1 MKLLLNDNQRPFFQ
15 IENNE
20 KSIYYIKK
28 FDRWFIGSNVGNTV
42 RNAEAYSIAL
52 CLEEISTDDW
62 YQWNSSTKQM
72 EKPVN
77 LQMKCLNDIN
87 CSCQKL
93 RISGFQ
99 YQWSRNGD
107 YIKQNSTL
115 NGRKCFKI

>member
-1 MKLLLNDNQRPFFQ
+1 MKLLLNDIQRPFFQ

-28 FDRWFIGSNVGNTV
+28 FDRWFIGSNVGSTV

-52 CLEEISTDDW
+52 CLEEIATDDW

-99 YQWSRNGD
+99 YNGLKME
-107 YIKQNSTL
+107 IMSN
-115 NGRKCFKI
+115 KIQL